1 MSRRIAALAV
11 LALSLPAAE
20 TIVADLRFS
29 GGIAPLPDEATG
41 TYLDVGA
48 AVPPGVV
55 SGSPRID
62 TYEQDATAFACD
74 ISVTHGRLAPFGL
87 LYGGSLRYCNGEMQ
101 LESIA
106 YPDSNI
112 VDTAAEFEA
121 QGYQVDSNTWTT
133 AGVAGHLGLGWAIT
147 PAWHVEAVGIL
158 GLDWVTVDTFS
169 VVTGSTETY
178 ANEGRGLGW
187 TWGGRVGAYWTD
199 AETGWQFGALA
210 EWTTTEGTVRTDY
223 ADNSVE
229 FDAEAAGLGLRAVI
243 GRRF

>member
-48 AVPPGVV
+48 TVPPGVV

-62 TYEQDATAFACD
+62 TYEQDATAFAFD
-74 ISVTHGRLAPFGL
+74 ISVTHGTLAPFGL

-121 QGYQVDSNTWTT
+121 QGYQVDSDSWATI
-133 AGVAGHLGLGWAIT
+133 GLAGHLGLGWAIT
-147 PAWHVEAVGIL
+147 PEWHLEAVGIL
-158 GLDWVTVDTFS
+158 GVDWVTIDTFS
-169 VVTGSTETY
+169 VVTGSSETY

-187 TWGGRVGAYWTD
+187 TWGGRFGAYWTD
-199 AETGWQFGALA
+199 PETSWQFGALA
-210 EWTTTEGTVRTDY
+210 EWTTTEGTVKTDY

-229 FDAEAAGLGLRAVI
+229 FDAEAAGLGLRVVI

>member
-62 TYEQDATAFACD
+62 TYEEDATAFAFD
-74 ISVTHGRLAPFGL
+74 ISVTHGTLAPVGL

-121 QGYQVDSNTWTT
+121 QGYQVDSNSWATI
-133 AGVAGHLGLGWAIT
+133 GLAGHLGLGWAIT
-147 PAWHVEAVGIL
+147 PEWHVEAVGIL
-158 GLDWVTVDTFS
+158 GIDWVTIDTFS
-169 VVTGSTETY
+169 VVPGSSETY

-187 TWGGRVGAYWTD
+187 TWGGRFGAYWTD
-199 AETGWQFGALA
+199 PETSWQFGALA
-210 EWTTTEGTVRTDY
+210 EWTTTEGTVKTDY

-229 FDAEAAGLGLRAVI
+229 FDAEAAGLGLRVVI